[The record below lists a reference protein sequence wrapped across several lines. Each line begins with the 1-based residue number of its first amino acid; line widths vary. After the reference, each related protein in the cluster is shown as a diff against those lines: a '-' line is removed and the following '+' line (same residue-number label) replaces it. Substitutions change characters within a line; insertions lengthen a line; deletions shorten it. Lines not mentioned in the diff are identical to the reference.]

1 MRWLLL
7 VLIVIFFGLQ
17 TRLWFGEGSLAH
29 KAELDEQLRLQ
40 NLENEKLRQRNEII
54 ARDVKSLKTNLD
66 AIEEKARED
75 LGMIKQGEVFY
86 LVTDKE
92 SIVAKGTKSSG
103 KSAK

>member
-1 MRWLLL
+1 MRWLIIVLILLL
-7 VLIVIFFGLQ
+7 VGLQ

-40 NLENEKLRQRNEII
+40 SLENQRLRLRNEMI

-75 LGMIKQGEVFY
+75 LGMIKDGEVFY
-86 LVTDKE
+86 LVTDKTV
-92 SIVAKGTKSSG
+92 SYTHLTLPTTD
-103 KSAK
+103 